1 MENDEY
7 IPEKPMYYNYIIKN
21 FLKKDLSQIF
31 EPTSYQQI
39 ILCIYRINISGKI
52 PFIEY
57 LLSNNGFNTFHLP
70 VLSIFTTLDREK
82 LTDYSKVC
90 LSAMFHTENFE
101 EFNEKIVFDGYYEYN
116 KNLYLFFDTTNNQL
130 IIDDTYSYSPLLFA
144 LTYEIINNGK
154 ICNMPISEDTRN
166 FFITNNSVN
175 YLYDENNEPYEHPI
189 VGFVG
194 KPTPDKINFTYI
206 FGESPRNKSAILGP
220 YYYFTNMNY
229 AIRQGAWSCD
239 YKPEYRHNKLITD
252 NEYGR
257 YLKGGI
263 VRFALFTGNTKYVEN
278 FPNDPIDE
286 SEIKKQRMTDPSLNQ
301 NYEIQTLRISDH
313 DGIWSRIYNSVYL
326 GNIEL
331 DDGNFIEET
340 PLIVLK
346 DYNQQIPLSCH
357 FIDKNSIGNKYDL
370 TNHSYRII

>member
-70 VLSIFTTLDREK
+70 VLSIFTTLNREK

-130 IIDDTYSYSPLLFA
+130 IIDDIYSYSPLLFA

-154 ICNMPISEDTRN
+154 N
-166 FFITNNSVN
+166 
-175 YLYDENNEPYEHPI
+175 
-189 VGFVG
+189 
-194 KPTPDKINFTYI
+194 
-206 FGESPRNKSAILGP
+206 
-220 YYYFTNMNY
+220 
-229 AIRQGAWSCD
+229 
-239 YKPEYRHNKLITD
+239 
-252 NEYGR
+252 
-257 YLKGGI
+257 
-263 VRFALFTGNTKYVEN
+263 
-278 FPNDPIDE
+278 
-286 SEIKKQRMTDPSLNQ
+286 
-301 NYEIQTLRISDH
+301 
-313 DGIWSRIYNSVYL
+313 
-326 GNIEL
+326 
-331 DDGNFIEET
+331 
-340 PLIVLK
+340 
-346 DYNQQIPLSCH
+346 
-357 FIDKNSIGNKYDL
+357 
-370 TNHSYRII
+370 